1 MHIIPLALAFIAL
14 FIVVGLRFASDS
26 VLDRLDPRIWPFIH
40 H

>member
-1 MHIIPLALAFIAL
+1 MHILPLALVFIVL
-14 FIVVGLRFASDS
+14 FILAGLRNESDS

>member
-1 MHIIPLALAFIAL
+1 MYILPLALVVIVL
-14 FIVVGLRFASDS
+14 FIVNGLRTESDS